1 MYFADLHVHTTVSD
15 CSEDVSVIL
24 NMAKETGITHIAF
37 TDHDTTKMA
46 PEHISRAEAMGISAI
61 SGVEMS
67 ACDYDS
73 GIRAHILGYGYVTT
87 SHIEKIGAETLRKRN
102 ENCLRQMEI
111 LRQLGYTIEEEK
123 IREMAS
129 GCIYKQHI
137 LAYLRRRD
145 KLTPYSAMC
154 IRKFLKTEARVILIS
169 NIRGLRSVCRPYAA
183 TAEPRFWLIPDS
195 RIITISFPVLWSLG

>member
-111 LRQLGYTIEEEK
+111 LRQLGYTIGLYLQTAYTGLFAEDGTNLRY
-123 IREMAS
+123 IRRCVSEN
-129 GCIYKQHI
+129 
-137 LAYLRRRD
+137 
-145 KLTPYSAMC
+145 
-154 IRKFLKTEARVILIS
+154 F
-169 NIRGLRSVCRPYAA
+169 
-183 TAEPRFWLIPDS
+183 
-195 RIITISFPVLWSLG
+195 

>member
-37 TDHDTTKMA
+37 TDHDTTKWRRNIY
-46 PEHISRAEAMGISAI
+46 PGAEAMGTAAI

-87 SHIEKIGAETLRKRN
+87 SHIEKSELKHFGNAMKTV
-102 ENCLRQMEI
+102 
-111 LRQLGYTIEEEK
+111 
-123 IREMAS
+123 S
-129 GCIYKQHI
+129 
-137 LAYLRRRD
+137 D
-145 KLTPYSAMC
+145 KWRY
-154 IRKFLKTEARVILIS
+154 
-169 NIRGLRSVCRPYAA
+169 
-183 TAEPRFWLIPDS
+183 
-195 RIITISFPVLWSLG
+195 